1 MPPSLVLARP
11 YILSSDPLPQQTSEI
26 NKIRT
31 NNRKVLPDPLPQ
43 YTSLKI
49 TRLVRR
55 LRRNVSSSKIHEQDI
70 D

>member
-55 LRRNVSSSKIHEQDI
+55 LRRNVSSSKIHCYI